1 MHTSTL
7 IRWGGLAALVASI
20 ISIAIEIALLAV
32 LGNQTYS
39 VAALTTEWSVLYSLR
54 LIATILLMLGLVA
67 LFARQNQKM
76 GTFGV
81 VAFVIAA
88 VGTML
93 VSGFAWALTFTFPAM
108 AEAVPEFI
116 DAFTAA
122 PSAGVV
128 LTLFLVTVGWLLF
141 GIASLR
147 AKVLPTAATWVVIVG
162 SFLALVLNMMTAPMS
177 WLIFD
182 VGVIW
187 MGWWLWSERA
197 EAKNYQHVKEAFS

>member
-1 MHTSTL
+1 MRTSAL

-20 ISIAIEIALLAV
+20 ISIAIEIALLVA

-39 VAALTTEWSVLYSLR
+39 VAARTTEWSILYSLR
-54 LIATILLMLGLVA
+54 LIATMLLMLGLVA
-67 LFARQNQKM
+67 FFARQSQKM

-88 VGTML
+88 IGTML
-93 VSGFAWALTFTFPAM
+93 VSGFAWALTFIFPAI

-116 DAFTAA
+116 DALAAA
-122 PSAGVV
+122 PSVGVV

-147 AKVLPTAATWVVIVG
+147 AKVLPAAATWVVIVG
-162 SFLALVLNMMTAPMS
+162 SFLALALNIIKVPMS

-197 EAKNYQHVKEAFS
+197 QRTVES

>member
-1 MHTSTL
+1 MRTNSL
-7 IRWGGLAALVASI
+7 IRWGGLSALIASI
-20 ISIAIEIALLAV
+20 VSIAIEIALLV
-32 LGNQTYS
+32 TIGNQAYS

-54 LIATILLMLGLVA
+54 MIATILLMLGLVA
-67 LFARQNQKM
+67 FFACQNQKM

-88 VGTML
+88 TGTIL
-93 VSGFAWALTFTFPAM
+93 VSGFAWALTFIFPAM

-116 DAFTAA
+116 DALAA
-122 PSAGVV
+122 VPSLGVV

-147 AKVLPTAATWVVIVG
+147 AKVLPTIATWVVVVG
-162 SFLALVLNMMTAPMS
+162 SFLALVLNMMKAPMS

-187 MGWWLWSERA
+187 MGWWLWSER
-197 EAKNYQHVKEAFS
+197 EESKSYQQFKQVLP

>member
-1 MHTSTL
+1 MRTHTL

-20 ISIAIEIALLAV
+20 ISIAIEIALLATI
-32 LGNQTYS
+32 GNQAYG
-39 VAALTTEWSVLYSLR
+39 VAAQTSQWSVLYTLR

-67 LFARQNQKM
+67 LFARQSQKM

-81 VAFVIAA
+81 VAFFVAA
-88 VGTML
+88 TGTML

-108 AEAVPEFI
+108 AASVPEFL
-116 DAFTAA
+116 DAHAAA
-122 PSAGVV
+122 PSIGLV

-141 GIASLR
+141 GIVCLR
-147 AKVLPTAATWVVIVG
+147 AKVLPAGSSWLLIAG
-162 SFLALVLNMMTAPMS
+162 SFLALVLNMMKAPMS

-187 MGWWLWSERA
+187 MGWWIWKERTIA
-197 EAKNYQHVKEAFS
+197 TNE